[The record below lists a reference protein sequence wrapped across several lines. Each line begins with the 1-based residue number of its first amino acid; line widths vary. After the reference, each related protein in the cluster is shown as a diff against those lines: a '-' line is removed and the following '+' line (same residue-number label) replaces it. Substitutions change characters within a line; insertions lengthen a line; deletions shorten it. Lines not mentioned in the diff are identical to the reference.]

1 MTSGE
6 TTSAETVS
14 AETVSDETVSTET
27 VSAETVSAET
37 VPDETVPENSSLGAH
52 AHAERGRSSRT
63 WRVRPTRAQSHV
75 IGVAL
80 LIGVTMVSLGALTAT
95 VGTVVDSNAAVSD
108 VDRVATDLDDAVEPV
123 EGTGTHAGRVTFTDG
138 ALRTETRTVRV
149 FRGNDLEV
157 SRQTDALVYDRGE
170 YAVTAVAGA
179 IVRDH
184 AGSRSLARDP
194 SVSAS
199 DEVVVFGVVD
209 LDVEREPLD
218 GSGPTTHTL
227 RSDVSHERVIEDE
240 VGEWTIA
247 VETPTPEPWVAAFE
261 ATGATVETGR
271 FDADDRRSVVATYEG
286 QRTGHVVVHRI
297 ETVVDRE

>member
-1 MTSGE
+1 MSGGDTSGPHAR
-6 TTSAETVS
+6 SRQAP
-14 AETVSDETVSTET
+14 STRRR
-27 VSAETVSAET
+27 A
-37 VPDETVPENSSLGAH
+37 
-52 AHAERGRSSRT
+52 
-63 WRVRPTRAQSHV
+63 TRAQSHV

-108 VDRVATDLDDAVEPV
+108 VDRVATDLDAAVEPV

-138 ALRTETRTVRV
+138 ELRTESRTVRV
-149 FRGNDLEV
+149 FHGDDLAV

-209 LDVEREPLD
+209 LDVEGGSVN

-227 RSDVSHERVIEDE
+227 RSDVSHERVIEDR

-247 VETPTPEPWVAAFE
+247 IETPTPEPWVAAFE
-261 ATGATVETGR
+261 ATGASVETGR
-271 FDADDRRSVVATYEG
+271 FDGDDRRSVAATYEG

-297 ETVVDRE
+297 ETVVERD